1 MGFHSLNA
9 SILKKSYALSPS
21 TKETRSTPQWSPIR
35 LPESFWN
42 LKMKKFDPHL
52 YRQLIGSLMQLAT
65 STRPDIAYSVSDL
78 SQFFPNP
85 ARRHWTLARRVVN
98 YLKTTQ
104 DSVLFLSSEQGGPV
118 TDSPMLKANCGEGA
132 EAEEGTGSR
141 CREGCA
147 ICQVSRADS
156 SWVTIARRTGEK
168 SAFGSF
174 PFSI

>member
-1 MGFHSLNA
+1 
-9 SILKKSYALSPS
+9 
-21 TKETRSTPQWSPIR
+21 
-35 LPESFWN
+35 
-42 LKMKKFDPHL
+42 MKKFDPHL
-52 YRQLIGSLMQLAT
+52 YRQVIGSLMQLAT
-65 STRPDIAYSVSDL
+65 WTRPDIAYSVSDL
-78 SQFFPNP
+78 SQFFSNP
-85 ARRHWTLARRVVN
+85 ARRHWTLARGVVN

-118 TDSPMLKANCGEGA
+118 TDSPMLKANWGEGA